1 MFSILNKNQHP
12 KTFRVMAG
20 NLNVYA
26 KHVRTFVRVI
36 EKKVTAGD

>member
-1 MFSILNKNQHP
+1 
-12 KTFRVMAG
+12 MAG

-36 EKKVTAGD
+36 EKKLKRATNVKLYRNPFKSSFKR